1 MHGLLEIMKGANGGS
16 MKVDLIISADDIK
29 QEKIIKKSVVVI
41 DMLRATS
48 VIITAMN
55 NGCKAVLPVLTV
67 EEALEIASKDRKK
80 YILGGERKALKI
92 NGFDC
97 ANSPLEYT
105 RSTVQDKT
113 LVITTSN
120 GTRAIQGSLGAKN
133 ILIGA
138 LINAKAVAQK
148 LAYLDND
155 VVIVNA
161 GTLGQFSMDDFI
173 CAGYIINCLIRERQN
188 IELTDIS
195 KTAYYIYK
203 ENKNIISFIKDA
215 SHYKRIKELNLEE
228 DLDYCC
234 QKDIISI
241 VPEYTD
247 GMITLSDN
255 KDNKAAV

>member
-1 MHGLLEIMKGANGGS
+1 

-29 QEKIIKKSVVVI
+29 QEKILKKSIVVI

-48 VIITAMN
+48 VITTAMN
-55 NGCKAVLPVLTV
+55 NGCKAVVPVLTI
-67 EEALEIASKDRKK
+67 EEALEIANKDRKK

-92 NGFDC
+92 EGFDC
-97 ANSPLEYT
+97 ANSPLEY
-105 RSTVQDKT
+105 RRDIVEGKT

-138 LINAKAVAQK
+138 LINAKAVAEK
-148 LAYLDND
+148 LISLDND

-173 CAGYIINCLIRERQN
+173 CAGYIIDCLLRERSD

-203 ENKNIISFIKDA
+203 ENQNIISFIKYA

-234 QKDIISI
+234 QKDIINI
-241 VPEYTD
+241 VPEYND
-247 GMITLSDN
+247 GTITVSDN
-255 KDNKAAV
+255 KDKRAVV